1 MPSPASQSKRAAWPA
16 PFISSCHCSF
26 CPPFVWSVS
35 SSLGFQLVVMKGFGV
50 SVMQPPRI
58 IPFDEFSQT
67 GWNVRW
73 SKLHS
78 YSADRRLQD
87 KFQVEKVWRNL
98 TLFFLRLRMELI
110 STWFFFLMVH
120 LPLFGF
126 WVISTVSLDVWMQEQ
141 ILPTLSFLWWQ
152 NNKWQLIEQCHSSVK
167 LVPNTSL
174 ETQKSNRPAKMYFIS
189 P

>member
-1 MPSPASQSKRAAWPA
+1 MLCARLQHCSHTVCVLREGPMPSPAWPA

-67 GWNVRW
+67 GWHVRW

-78 YSADRRLQD
+78 YSADRRLRD
-87 KFQVEKVWRNL
+87 KFQVEKVWCNV
-98 TLFFLRLRMELI
+98 TFFFFFLHLCMELT
-110 STWFFFLMVH
+110 SSWFFFFLMVH
-120 LPLFGF
+120 VPLFGF
-126 WVISTVSLDVWMQEQ
+126 WVISAVSLDVWMQEQ
-141 ILPTLSFLWWQ
+141 ILPSLSFL
-152 NNKWQLIEQCHSSVK
+152 
-167 LVPNTSL
+167 
-174 ETQKSNRPAKMYFIS
+174 
-189 P
+189 